1 MKKKI
6 IFVPGK
12 NPKPKPEKHIN
23 YLRRALIEGV
33 SRHSENAAHEILE
46 QDAFEI
52 CAWNHMFYEKHL
64 DYSDQLSYLDTLCR
78 KTRASAKDKLFAQTW
93 KIAIS
98 RLIYQTGDRYPFLI
112 DVLADDHVK
121 AMIHDTDRYFENTKC
136 IADSIRQLL
145 VDKLEAYAKE
155 HEVLLIGHSLGSVIS
170 FDTLSQLSKD
180 ADKVTKQKKLVD
192 LFLTLGSPL
201 GLDYTQQKLI
211 HFDTTDPLKVPH
223 NIRSWHNVSAK
234 GDLVSVDTTLA
245 DDFEIMTRSGAVDEI
260 VDHTKKVFHWYKGDK
275 GYNFHSSYG
284 YLVGETTSKLITDW
298 WLK

>member
-121 AMIHDTDRYFENTKC
+121 AMIHDTDRYFENT
-136 IADSIRQLL
+136 
-145 VDKLEAYAKE
+145 
-155 HEVLLIGHSLGSVIS
+155 LGSVIS

-260 VDHTKKVFHWYKGDK
+260 VDHTKKVFHWYK
-275 GYNFHSSYG
+275 SSYG

>member
-12 NPKPKPEKHIN
+12 NPKPQPEKHIN

-33 SRHSENAAHEILE
+33 SRHSDTAAHEILE

-52 CAWNHMFYEKHL
+52 CAWNHMFYEEHPY
-64 DYSDQLSYLDTLCR
+64 YSEQLNYLDDLCR
-78 KTRASAKDKLFAQTW
+78 KTRASTKDKLFAQTW
-93 KIAIS
+93 KISIS
-98 RLIYQTGDRYPFLI
+98 RLIYQIGDRYPFLI
-112 DVLADDHVK
+112 DFLADDHVK
-121 AMIHDTDRYFENTKC
+121 AMMQDTDRYFENVES

-145 VDKLEAYAKE
+145 IDKLEAYAKE

-170 FDTLSQLSKD
+170 FDALSQLSKD
-180 ADKVTKQKKLVD
+180 ADKVTKQDKLVD

-201 GLDYTQQKLI
+201 GLEYTQKKLI
-211 HFDTTDPLKVPH
+211 HCDVTDPKKVPH

-245 DDFEIMTRSGAVDEI
+245 DDFEIMTRSGVVDEI
-260 VDHTKKVFHWYKGDK
+260 VDHTKKVFHWYK
-275 GYNFHSSYG
+275 N
-284 YLVGETTSKLITDW
+284 
-298 WLK
+298 